1 MTHVIYIWT
10 WNLVPWLKYIDNGGR
25 GRQLYHCTDAVYIN
39 ILHAIGLFLYPLKTY
54 ENHLFSNVSRGSI
67 RRLMAWNEL
76 TGIIRDLKITL
87 VLVLDS
93 IVIYYRSMIIHIWF
107 QETRFQNLKKKQ
119 RFYVKLC
126 WSQGFKIANTALK
139 KNFMTP
145 FYW

>member
-25 GRQLYHCTDAVYIN
+25 GRQLYHCADAVYIN

-54 ENHLFSNVSRGSI
+54 ENHLFSNVSRWSI

-87 VLVLDS
+87 ALVLDS

-107 QETRFQNLKKKQ
+107 QETRFQNLKKNKD
-119 RFYVKLC
+119 FTWNYAEVKVSKL
-126 WSQGFKIANTALK
+126 QTR
-139 KNFMTP
+139 P
-145 FYW
+145 